1 MKVIKS
7 DPITGLEMCKRCNPP
22 SESRITNL
30 LGDTASMEIA
40 FTGILLLDLEVSNS
54 LLLNAAKQTPS
65 SHESCFSLTDLCLT
79 TRSKHTVS
87 GTSLSANGSTSSY

>member
-1 MKVIKS
+1 
-7 DPITGLEMCKRCNPP
+7 
-22 SESRITNL
+22 
-30 LGDTASMEIA
+30 
-40 FTGILLLDLEVSNS
+40 
-54 LLLNAAKQTPS
+54 LNAAKQTPS